1 MILEDI
7 MKQDIVTLSPN
18 NTIEDAITLLTLHKI
33 RHIPIV
39 DDNKK
44 ILGIISDRDIRD
56 ASPSILIHNEQSD
69 YLKTQLTKIMTRNV
83 ITGSPLDFVEEAAAI
98 FYEYKISCLPV
109 ERQGKLIGI
118 VTETDLLHTL
128 VQLTGAHQPSSH
140 IEVKVPNRTGMLAE
154 VVNIIKKR
162 NVNITS
168 ILVYPDKDENYKIL
182 VFRVQTMNPTGLIA
196 DLKASG
202 KIIKF
207 PDIPGATH
215 EL

>member
-98 FYEYKISCLPV
+98 FYECKISCLPV